1 MMRSVRCVFLSL
13 ALVTTLT
20 ASAVPHRDPD
30 NPPVLKRLVRMIR
43 HVIQPL
49 GDLISPPHP

>member
-1 MMRSVRCVFLSL
+1 MMRSIRYAILGL

-20 ASAVPHRDPD
+20 ASAVPQREPD
-30 NPPVLKRLVRMIR
+30 NPPVLKRFVRMIR